1 MGVPQDWRLRKQ
13 RYLLM
18 GEICLNCGRRL
29 FPPRDICPEC
39 GAPVRATSAVADR
52 RELFSYILFCRVPV
66 PASLSH

>member
-39 GAPVRATSAVADR
+39 GAPVRATSAAADR

>member
-39 GAPVRATSAVADR
+39 GASVGVASPVGGR
-52 RELFSYILFCRVPV
+52 REVFSYILLCRVPV
-66 PASLSH
+66 PASLTR